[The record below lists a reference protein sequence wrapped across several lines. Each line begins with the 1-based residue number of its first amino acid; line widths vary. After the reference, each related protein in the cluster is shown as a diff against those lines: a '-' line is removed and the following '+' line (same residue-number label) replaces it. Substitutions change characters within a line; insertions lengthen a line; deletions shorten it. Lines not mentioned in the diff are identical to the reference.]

1 MLLQEQDRVVTLS
14 LDPELA
20 AALGAAAA
28 AGGGA
33 PPAPP
38 EVGDWRARRE
48 TFDALLTT
56 TQGMVDEHPE
66 VTRTPFTATAP
77 DGTAIP
83 LRWYS
88 PAGAERRATGGAGS
102 GPAAVHAHG
111 GGMIAGSVDG
121 VDRDVAAYV
130 AASGVPILSVD
141 YRLAPEAR
149 GTVPAEDV
157 HAGLA
162 WLVEH
167 ADQLGVDPRRVA
179 LLGESAGGGLAAAAA
194 ILARDRGP
202 AVARQLLVYP
212 MLDDRT
218 LTPDPL
224 LVPTALWSYEDNRT
238 GWGALLGDDLGTDA
252 VSPVAAP
259 ARLAD
264 LTGLPPAYLEVG
276 GLDIFRDEVV
286 AHAQR
291 LWAAGVPVELH
302 VHPGAVHGYDLVAP
316 GAGVT
321 RRALADRERV
331 LRSL

>member
-1 MLLQEQDRVVTLS
+1 MTLS
-14 LDPELA
+14 LDHEVA
-20 AALGAAAA
+20 AALAAPGANDGAAPAA
-28 AGGGA
+28 
-33 PPAPP
+33 P
-38 EVGDWRARRE
+38 EVGDWRTRRE
-48 TFDALLTT
+48 FFNALQDRQGALL
-56 TQGMVDEHPE
+56 DEHPE
-66 VTRTPFTATAP
+66 VTRTPFTATTS
-77 DGTAIP
+77 DGTSIS

-88 PAGAERRATGGAGS
+88 LTGADESAGR

-141 YRLAPEAR
+141 YRLAPEVR

-157 HAGLA
+157 YAGLT

-167 ADQLGVDPRRVA
+167 AGDLGVDPQRIA

-194 ILARDRGP
+194 VLARERGT
-202 AVARQLLVYP
+202 AVARQFLVYP

-218 LTPDPL
+218 LTPDPQ
-224 LVPTALWSYEDNRT
+224 LVPTALWTYDDNRT

-259 ARLAD
+259 ARLTD

-276 GLDIFRDEVV
+276 DLDIFRDEVITY
-286 AHAQR
+286 AQR
-291 LWAAGVPVELH
+291 LSAAGVPVELH

-316 GAGVT
+316 GAGIT

>member
-1 MLLQEQDRVVTLS
+1 MTLS

-20 AALGAAAA
+20 AALQAAT
-28 AGGGA
+28 GGGA
-33 PPAPP
+33 PPPAP
-38 EVGDWRARRE
+38 EVGDVGARRQF
-48 TFDALLTT
+48 FDALSAGQEALL
-56 TQGMVDEHPE
+56 DEHPE

-77 DGTAIP
+77 DGADVP

-88 PAGAERRATGGAGS
+88 PPGADGSASRGADGGAGR

-121 VDRDVAAYV
+121 VDRALAGYV

-141 YRLAPEAR
+141 YRLAPEVH
-149 GTVPAEDV
+149 GTVPAQDV
-157 HAGLA
+157 YAGLV

-167 ADQLGVDPRRVA
+167 AEQLGVDPQRVA

-194 ILARDRGP
+194 LLAREHGTP
-202 AVARQLLVYP
+202 VARQVLVYP

-224 LVPTALWSYEDNRT
+224 LVATALWSYDDNRT

-252 VSPVAAP
+252 VPPTAAP
-259 ARLAD
+259 ARAAD
-264 LTGLPPAYLEVG
+264 LAGLPPAYLEVG

-286 AHAQR
+286 VYAQR
-291 LWAAGVPVELH
+291 LSAAGVPVELH

>member
-1 MLLQEQDRVVTLS
+1 MTLS

-20 AALGAAAA
+20 AALRAA

-33 PPAPP
+33 PPPAPA
-38 EVGDWRARRE
+38 VGDVGTRRQSFAAFSAAQE
-48 TFDALLTT
+48 ALL
-56 TQGMVDEHPE
+56 GEHPE
-66 VTRTPFTATAP
+66 VIRTPFTATAP
-77 DGTAIP
+77 DGTDVP

-88 PAGAERRATGGAGS
+88 PAGTDGSAGR

-121 VDRDVAAYV
+121 FDRTLAGYV

-141 YRLAPEAR
+141 YRLAPEVH
-149 GTVPAEDV
+149 GTVPAHDV
-157 HAGLA
+157 HAGLV

-167 ADQLGVDPRRVA
+167 ADQLGVDPQRIA

-194 ILARDRGP
+194 LLAREHGTP
-202 AVARQLLVYP
+202 VARQILVYP

-224 LVPTALWSYEDNRT
+224 LVATAMWSYEDNRT

-252 VSPVAAP
+252 VPPTAAP
-259 ARLAD
+259 ARAAD
-264 LTGLPPAYLEVG
+264 LAGLPPAYLEVG

-286 AHAQR
+286 VHAQR
-291 LWAAGVPVELH
+291 LSAAGVPVELH
-302 VHPGAVHGYDLVAP
+302 VHPGAFHGYDLVAP
-316 GAGVT
+316 DADVT